1 MLCLQT
7 EQSRLVLRSLGS
19 LRSIQS
25 RKKLKVL
32 GALTECLLDVGKAE
46 IGKVMKE
53 SGWVM
58 RKEARRCGKCW
69 VD

>member
-7 EQSRLVLRSLGS
+7 EQSRLVLRSLGW

-25 RKKLKVL
+25 RKELKVL
-32 GALTECLLDVGKAE
+32 GALTECLLDVGKTE

-58 RKEARRCGKCW
+58 IQQQESSEENS
-69 VD
+69 

>member
-25 RKKLKVL
+25 RKELKVL
-32 GALTECLLDVGKAE
+32 GALTECLLDVGEAE
-46 IGKVMKE
+46 IGEVMKE

-58 RKEARRCGKCW
+58 RKEARRCDKCL